1 MATES
6 ADAALRV
13 ENLNLHIGAGPD
25 SIPVVEDVSFSI
37 APGEMVGL
45 VGESGSGKSLTALA
59 IMGLLPPAIRKV
71 SGSIS
76 IDGESVTASTMDRRT
91 RARSRKLA
99 MVFQNPMTSLN
110 PSHRIGHQVAEAVRE
125 HTPGISRRA
134 AWQRAVELLDLVEI
148 RSAER
153 SAKLYPYQ
161 CSGGMRQ
168 RVVIAMAI
176 ACKPSVLLADEPTTA
191 LDVTVQKSVME
202 LLKNLQEELNLAVLF
217 ISHDLGLVSG
227 PCRRTMVMYAGQLVE
242 EGPTT
247 EVLTRPLHPYVSGLL
262 RCIPTRALEL
272 GVLEPLP
279 GRVPGPGEAG
289 RACRFADRCQ
299 HAIEVCS
306 TTPPPLEQADADR
319 RSRCYR
325 WMEMETLEHTQQLPA
340 PADPS
345 DVAGA

>member
-1 MATES
+1 MASEP
-6 ADAALRV
+6 AHPALRV
-13 ENLNLHIGAGPD
+13 ENLSLEIGSGAT
-25 SIPVVEDVSFSI
+25 SVPVVDGVSFSI

-59 IMGLLPPAIRKV
+59 IMGLLPPAIRRV

-76 IDGESVTASTMDRRT
+76 IDGQSVTASTTDRRS
-91 RARSRKLA
+91 RVRSRKLA

-110 PSHRIGHQVAEAVRE
+110 PSQRIGHQVAEAVRE

-148 RSAER
+148 RAAER

-202 LLKNLQEELNLAVLF
+202 LLENLQEELNLAVLF

-227 PCRRTMVMYAGQLVE
+227 PCRRTLVMYAGQLVE
-242 EGPTT
+242 EGPTRD
-247 EVLTRPLHPYVSGLL
+247 VLTRPLHPYVSGLL
-262 RCIPTRALEL
+262 RCIPARALEL

-289 RACRFADRCQ
+289 EACRFVDRCR

-306 TTPPPLEQADADR
+306 ATPPSLDQAAPDR
-319 RSRCYR
+319 RSRCHR
-325 WMEMETLEHTQQLPA
+325 WTEMERLEHVQRLPA
-340 PADPS
+340 QADPS
-345 DVAGA
+345 DVAGT